1 MELKDRIIRKFKD
14 INNNEYEIRQ
24 KKNRHYYLIIRENS
38 KKEGKIISGSKNKI
52 FAKLQEIHK
61 STNFIDLQ
69 S

>member
-1 MELKDRIIRKFKD
+1 MEVKDKTIRKFKD
-14 INNNEYEIRQ
+14 KNDNEYKIKQ
-24 KKNRHYYLIIRENS
+24 KNNGHYYLIIRENR
-38 KKEGKIISGSKNKI
+38 KMEGKIISGSKNKI